1 MAALGLADGTVHVA
15 MTGDAAPG
23 EPARPG
29 DTMRIGSIT
38 KTFMAALTL
47 RLDDLGV
54 LDIDDPVAAHL
65 PDLGIDDTVI
75 IRDLLAHTS
84 GIADPDPAEIIARFR
99 EDSGQRFEY
108 RDLIAFADIPTN
120 SDPRSGEFAYANAS
134 YHVLGGVI
142 EAATG
147 TDVAIALRSHVLD
160 PAGLKQTHLAGAE
173 PVPTPIVPGNVDLDG
188 DGHEDT
194 LAGVPYL
201 AVETHAWAAGA
212 LVSTADD
219 IIRFARALFAGTI
232 ISDHALAEM
241 TNTSTAEHGHGL
253 GIFDLGVDGQDR
265 VRQQRRRARLPRQL
279 RLPPDPRHDRG
290 RVHQLPVL
298 RAWWQRHMATLGRP
312 PRHRRRERCV
322 NSPTEHF
329 RSPLRFGS
337 PNNLGR
343 RTGPGADRHQ
353 RPQDPIDIVRQP
365 RPFLARWYRQPGSVD
380 RRSELARLTARH
392 PITRGAAG
400 RRIGDMKLA
409 STFCREARSVSP
421 PHR

>member
-1 MAALGLADGTVHVA
+1 MTTTGRLASCVLAITVASCSSGDRTIEAVTSQPPVLSTPAPATSPPTSAPSLDVALQQTLDDWFGTGDIGGAVAALGLADGTVHVA

-232 ISDHALAEM
+232 ISDHALDEM

-253 GIFDLGVDGQDR
+253 GIFDLGVDAKTVYG
-265 VRQQRRRARLPRQL
+265 
-279 RLPPDPRHDRG
+279 
-290 RVHQLPVL
+290 
-298 RAWWQRHMATLGRP
+298 
-312 PRHRRRERCV
+312 
-322 NSPTEHF
+322 NS
-329 RSPLRFGS
+329 G
-337 PNNLGR
+337 G
-343 RTGPGADRHQ
+343 GPGFHAN
-353 RPQDPIDIVRQP
+353 
-365 RPFLARWYRQPGSVD
+365 FAY
-380 RRSELARLTARH
+380 H
-392 PITRGAAG
+392 PTRGTTVVVFTNCPSCALGGNDTWQLLVDLLAIADANAA
-400 RRIGDMKLA
+400 
-409 STFCREARSVSP
+409 
-421 PHR
+421 